1 MPRHDA
7 GLTEPFDRHR
17 LPFEAAGGRLAWVF
31 GVYPPAWQRV
41 LIVALTVAAVAA
53 VAALDDLKARY
64 VQYPRYDKAA

>member
-1 MPRHDA
+1 MRNSLLA
-7 GLTEPFDRHR
+7 QTRTYYVLAFLGL
-17 LPFEAAGGRLAWVF
+17 LAWVF

-41 LIVALTVAAVAA
+41 LIVALTVAAVAT